1 MSKMDIFSL
10 VRNPCGSIP
19 RKKLEWLD
27 KSLSVIYK
35 KKIKNKFHTTAWET
49 STILICMSA
58 QTGHVHETWVIIKI
72 HVEVHMLHIARSLI
86 CCKQGKIILTRGFV
100 PARMNMDIYCYEVCL
115 N

>member
-1 MSKMDIFSL
+1 MKI
-10 VRNPCGSIP
+10 
-19 RKKLEWLD
+19 LD
-27 KSLSVIYK
+27 AGK

-72 HVEVHMLHIARSLI
+72 HVEVHMLHIACSLI

-100 PARMNMDIYCYEVCL
+100 PARMNMDIYSYEVCL